1 MSSGKALGRSG
12 REWLKSSTLW
22 IIVGAAAL
30 ILLTYALWPQPPG
43 RPLDPRSAEPAGTRA
58 LAQVLKDRGVDVTI
72 LTQPAEVSGSYAGK
86 TLAFIGTRYLSGDDF
101 EYIMKQARDAERVVI
116 ASANVG
122 YFYHLGIELDE
133 DYLFDYPAS
142 NDDTVGEGDPA
153 NDTAY
158 ERPEFSQLTDCRD
171 IFGHTTQITN
181 SPTIITFAADTGYRS
196 CFSDELGGYV
206 VAIDKTDTH
215 PQIVVLGSDGLFT
228 NREITSYDNAAAALT
243 LLGSTDSL
251 VWYYSEPSED
261 TIFDSTEGTVWRF
274 LPPWAFPMSLLAL
287 VTVLA
292 IMFWRGRRF
301 GRLATERLPVT
312 IKAAETTHSLGRL
325 YERSRDLT
333 VPFTHLQYDAR
344 QRIIR
349 ILHLPNG
356 VSEEALINAVV
367 YRTGREKD
375 NVRALL
381 THSII
386 HSEKHLLT
394 LANELATLI
403 QEVDHG

>member
-12 REWLKSSTLW
+12 REWLKSATVW
-22 IIVGAAAL
+22 IIVGAVAL

-43 RPLDPRSAEPAGTRA
+43 QPLDPRSAEPDGTRA
-58 LAQVLKDRGVDVTI
+58 LTEVLKDQGVDVTI
-72 LTQPAEVSGSYAGK
+72 LTQPAEVSGSFEGK
-86 TLAFIGTRYLSGDDF
+86 TLAFIGTRYLYSDDF
-101 EYIMKQARDAERVVI
+101 DYIMEHARDAERVVV
-116 ASANVG
+116 ASVDVG
-122 YFYHLGIELDE
+122 YFYDLGIELDE
-133 DYLFDYPAS
+133 DYLFEYPAS
-142 NDDTVGEGDPA
+142 DDDTIGEGD
-153 NDTAY
+153 TEH

-171 IFGHTTQITN
+171 IFGQTTKITN
-181 SPTIITFAADTGYRS
+181 NPNVITFEPDTGYRS
-196 CFSDELGGYV
+196 CFSDDLGGYV

-215 PQIVVLGSDGLFT
+215 PQIIVVGSDILFT
-228 NREITSYDNAAAALT
+228 NREITSFDNAAAALT
-243 LLGSTDSL
+243 LLGSTDKL
-251 VWYYSEPSED
+251 VWYYSELNGD
-261 TIFDSTEGTVWRF
+261 TPFDSTEGTVWKF
-274 LPPWAFPMSLLAL
+274 LPPWAFPMGLLAL

-292 IMFWRGRRF
+292 IMLWQGRRF

-312 IKAAETTHSLGRL
+312 IKSAETTHSLGRL

-333 VPFTHLQYDAR
+333 VTYTHLQYDAR

-349 ILHLPNG
+349 ILNLPTG
-356 VSEEALINAVV
+356 VSEDALVNAVAF
-367 YRTGREKD
+367 RTGREKD

-386 HSEKHLLT
+386 HSEKHMLS